1 MPIPASTSVADRL
14 IPTKNYRQFHMATN
28 HLPFHQRIAGRLT
41 LLGVIPAMLLLGI
54 FMVIKIRGDYEQ
66 AVENTEVRLQRV
78 AAQVAARL
86 DAQNRVACELAQTM
100 ALQRGARWDGGSG
113 DRERTLTLMA
123 TLLKANPWAIGTYFA
138 FEPDAD
144 GQDAHYLANPMP
156 NVQHQGSGQFMPY
169 AFLDWRN
176 GNVLTFKANID
187 METSLYYA
195 GMRELWRINQQ
206 VKARITEPYVYDGQA
221 MIETVAPI
229 AVNGAF
235 KGIAGV
241 DRALRDIASLVREE
255 CELHGVDAFVIS
267 SGSTVPGFAKPR
279 AFITATTDPKDA
291 AEDATEGMLRTKAV
305 ETSPY
310 AALFEPML
318 AESMAGRDTMS
329 MARLRTAID
338 SVTGQP
344 CMWAHQVLPLP
355 DGNRWDVIVRESEQ
369 DALAGAEA
377 GLITQVITA
386 GGGVALLA
394 VLLLAPAILVGKRL
408 AVASTSAT
416 AMAGG
421 DLSGTAPRCDGSDEA
436 AHLVNALGAMHQGME
451 SLITKV
457 KEATININST
467 ATELTATAR
476 QQERN
481 SHGLSASTTQV
492 AAAAKQIA
500 ATSTELGD
508 TMERVAL
515 SAARAAELA
524 RSGRSGL
531 DGMGETIRGLEDAT
545 AGIATRLSAISEKAA
560 TINGVVTTITKVA
573 DQTNLLS
580 VNAAIEAEKAGEH
593 GVGFL
598 VVAREIRR
606 LADQTAAATLD
617 IEQTVRQ
624 MQTAV
629 STGVMEMDRFAEQ
642 VRRGVRD
649 VGTIGGQLGQI
660 IEQVD
665 EGSAQFADVNRGMKS
680 QSEGARQISDAMG
693 QLTTTTRETMLAA
706 EESSRAADRLLAA
719 MAELKTAVEAFKIRR
734 G

>member
-1 MPIPASTSVADRL
+1 
-14 IPTKNYRQFHMATN
+14 MATT
-28 HLPFHQRIAGRLT
+28 HLSFHQRIAGRFT
-41 LLGVIPAMLLLGI
+41 LLGVIPAVLLLGI
-54 FMVIKIRGDYEQ
+54 FTTIKIRDDYRQ
-66 AVENTEVRLQRV
+66 AVEETEVRLQRV
-78 AAQVAARL
+78 AAQLAARL
-86 DAQNRVACELAQTM
+86 DAQNRVASELVQTM
-100 ALQRGARWDGGSG
+100 ALQRAARWDGGSG
-113 DRERTLTLMA
+113 DRERTLALMGD
-123 TLLKANPWAIGTYFA
+123 LLKANPWAIGTYFA
-138 FEPDAD
+138 FEPNAD
-144 GQDAHYLANPMP
+144 GQDAHYLANPIP
-156 NVQHQGSGQFMPY
+156 NVQHQGSGQFVPY
-169 AFLDWRN
+169 AFLDWRR
-176 GNVLTFKANID
+176 GNTLAFKANID
-187 METSLYYA
+187 MDTSLYYA
-195 GMRELWRINQQ
+195 GVREVWRATQQ
-206 VKARITEPYVYDGQA
+206 VRARIAEPYVYDGQA

-229 AVNGAF
+229 VVGGEF
-235 KGIAGV
+235 KGIAGA

-267 SGSTVPGFAKPR
+267 SGSSVPGFIKPR
-279 AFITATTDPKDA
+279 AFISSTTDRQDA
-291 AEDATEGMLRTKAV
+291 AEDAVEGMLRTKAV
-305 ETSPY
+305 EASPY

-318 AESMAGRDTMS
+318 EASMDGRGSMS
-329 MARLRTAID
+329 MARIQTAID
-338 SVTGQP
+338 PVTGQP

-377 GLITQVITA
+377 SLITQVLTA

-421 DLSGTAPRCDGSDEA
+421 DLSGTAPHCDGRDEA

-451 SLITKV
+451 SLISKV

-500 ATSTELGD
+500 ATSSELGD

-515 SAARAAELA
+515 SAARAADLA

-545 AGIATRLSAISEKAA
+545 AGIAARLSAISEKAA

-693 QLTTTTRETMLAA
+693 QLTTTTRETMIAA

-734 G
+734 T